1 MDYSHENTPLLVEL
15 ELKFALVYFD
25 YVLINQGFCCK
36 IKEKK
41 KRGFMFMAKRK
52 TSTKKKR
59 TISPEH
65 LAKMQEGRRRKQEI
79 AKHGDRAAG
88 LREVEK
94 RLRKN
99 GCDI

>member
-1 MDYSHENTPLLVEL
+1 
-15 ELKFALVYFD
+15 
-25 YVLINQGFCCK
+25 
-36 IKEKK
+36 
-41 KRGFMFMAKRK
+41 MAKRK

>member
-1 MDYSHENTPLLVEL
+1 
-15 ELKFALVYFD
+15 
-25 YVLINQGFCCK
+25 
-36 IKEKK
+36 
-41 KRGFMFMAKRK
+41 MAKRK

-79 AKHGDRAAG
+79 AKRGDRALG